1 MYKGGG
7 HYVTT
12 IRQSPSPFLSSAQ
25 KKQSGGSSSN
35 LLLLAASSIG
45 RVGSTPSEEE
55 QDQDPVRESAARTQ
69 DNKDKDK
76 EKWFCLNDNLVTE
89 VQDPMGEIS
98 GDLNTFLEISVVGVP
113 YRQSI
118 LY

>member
-1 MYKGGG
+1 M
-7 HYVTT
+7 TT
-12 IRQSPSPFLSSAQ
+12 IRQSASPFSSAAQ
-25 KKQSGGSSSN
+25 KKQSSGSSSN
-35 LLLLAASSIG
+35 LLLMAASTIG
-45 RVGSTPSEEE
+45 LVGSTQTEEEEEE
-55 QDQDPVRESAARTQ
+55 QEQDAVRDSAASAQ
-69 DNKDKDK
+69 DKDK
-76 EKWFCLNDNLVTE
+76 EKEKEKDKWFCLNDNLVTE